1 MGLAGTTTP
10 ARQNAVGAMEQE
22 KRDIVTIKM
31 INLPSNSVRAFCISK
46 LSWGSP
52 LSFTSKY
59 EDGFPIVESYNGDN
73 FCGVSESTVCSIDDR
88 KFSASAVPT
97 GGLIYICPSW
107 GSWGNYQVRL
117 PRNLFKNPEKI
128 GFGKF
133 IKPIL
138 GGWKVSANKS
148 KKCVAVIENFN
159 DTVVEVRMI

>member
-73 FCGVSESTVCSIDDR
+73 FCGISQDTVCSIDDR
-88 KFSASAVPT
+88 NFVQVLI
-97 GGLIYICPSW
+97 GGIITIDAINSREKA
-107 GSWGNYQVRL
+107 RL
-117 PRNLFKNPEKI
+117 PIKLFKNPKKI
-128 GFGKF
+128 GSGKF
-133 IKPIL
+133 IEPIV
-138 GGWKVSANKS
+138 GDWKVSAKKS
-148 KKCVAVIENFN
+148 KKCVAVIESFN

>member
-107 GSWGNYQVRL
+107 GSWGTIR
-117 PRNLFKNPEKI
+117 
-128 GFGKF
+128 
-133 IKPIL
+133 
-138 GGWKVSANKS
+138 
-148 KKCVAVIENFN
+148 
-159 DTVVEVRMI
+159 